1 MLTMWECHILDYFF
15 DNGNFKGELEDLE
28 TDIFV
33 KYENSLHSRNK
44 HFGFDNRGKVRN
56 SIKNSIQ
63 HLLELY
69 VIYQEEGTFKVK
81 KLALDKVGQIK
92 SEKYY
97 EYLKEIDFN

>member
-1 MLTMWECHILDYFF
+1 MLTKWECAILDYFF
-15 DNGNFKGELEDLE
+15 ENGKFKGEFEDLV
-28 TDIFV
+28 TDIFI

-44 HFGFDNRGKVRN
+44 HFGVDNRVKVRD

-69 VIYQEEGTFKVK
+69 IIYKEEGTFKVK
-81 KLALDKVGQIK
+81 KLVLDKIGQIK

-97 EYLKEIDFN
+97 EGLKEIDFD